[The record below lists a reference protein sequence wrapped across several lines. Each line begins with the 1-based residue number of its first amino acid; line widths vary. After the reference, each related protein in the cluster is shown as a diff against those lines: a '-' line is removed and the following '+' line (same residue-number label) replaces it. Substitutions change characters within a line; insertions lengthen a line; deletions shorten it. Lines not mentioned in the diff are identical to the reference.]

1 MREEDY
7 NYNYPIKAKRF
18 NFEINVRKMR
28 EDEMPDDEIYYCDID
43 GTIYQEG
50 EADFKVIQY

>member
-1 MREEDY
+1 
-7 NYNYPIKAKRF
+7 
-18 NFEINVRKMR
+18 MR
-28 EDEMPDDEIYYCDID
+28 EDEMPNDEIYYCDID